1 MNRTM
6 IELKDVSKRFVIP
19 HEKVFTLKSAV
30 LNLWKNRNYETF
42 YALNEISFSIRESE
56 FLGVIGSNGSGKST
70 LLKIIAGIYTPDS
83 GSVSV
88 NAKISPFLELGVGF
102 NGELTGRENV
112 YLYGAVLGFS
122 KRQID
127 AKYNEIV
134 SFAGLEK
141 FMALKMKNYSSGMFS
156 RLAFS
161 VAIQAD
167 APILL
172 IDEVLA
178 VGDAD
183 FHKKCYKVFDDFK
196 KDGKTVVMVSH
207 DIKAVS
213 SYCDRALLIDGG
225 RILDYGDVYSVTDK
239 YLKGH
244 AVKDVESSPKDPI
257 AKPFPNGKMSIVRVD
272 FFDASGNR
280 RDSFDSSE
288 EIIIN
293 IAYRAASPVSGPVFG
308 MLIRD
313 DNGSTVFGTNTHTR
327 GIKTGIFP
335 EKGVVSARMK
345 RAPILQGRL
354 LFSFAFV
361 SKDLKETYSWSDGPY
376 SIDIK
381 NTSGDIG
388 KAPCDVEFGF

>member
-42 YALNEISFSIRESE
+42 YALNEISFSIREGE
-56 FLGVIGSNGSGKST
+56 FLGVIGGNGSGKST
-70 LLKIIAGIYTPDS
+70 LLKIIAGIYTPDL

-112 YLYGAVLGFS
+112 YLYGAVLGFT

-127 AKYNEIV
+127 AKYDEIV

-141 FMALKMKNYSSGMFS
+141 FMDLKMKNYSSGMFS

-161 VAIQAD
+161 VAIKAD

-183 FHKKCYKVFDDFK
+183 FQKKCFKVFDGFK
-196 KDGKTVVMVSH
+196 MDGKTVILVSH
-207 DIKAVS
+207 DTKTVC
-213 SYCDRALLIDGG
+213 SYCDRVVLLEGG
-225 RILDYGDVYSVTDK
+225 CVKEYGDPHRVTER
-239 YLKGH
+239 YLRGNTS
-244 AVKDVESSPKDPI
+244 ATGENSSAGPV

-293 IAYRAASPVSGPVFG
+293 IAYSVASPVSGPVFG

-327 GIKTGIFP
+327 GVKAGIFP

-381 NTSGDIG
+381 NSSGDIG